1 MDRELV
7 EGVTRTTAIA
17 LIPVAVVAWAIG
29 GWPGA
34 AGVLAGA
41 LVSLASFRWIARGAR
56 RASHLFAGGRPGT
69 LWLLGLGTRH
79 VTLFAAIAVCLWSE
93 VAHPLALLAG
103 LSLLP
108 PVLILF
114 GLRTAARAA

>member
-1 MDRELV
+1 MDRELID
-7 EGVTRTTAIA
+7 GVTRTTAIA
-17 LIPVAVVAWAIG
+17 VLPVAVLGWVIA
-29 GWPGA
+29 GWPGG
-34 AGVLAGA
+34 AGVLVGG
-41 LVSLASFRWIARGAR
+41 LVSLVSFRWIARGAR
-56 RASHLFAGGRPGT
+56 RAGMLFAGGRPSA

-79 VTLFAAIAVCLWSE
+79 VTLFSAIGLCLWSE
-93 VAHPLALLAG
+93 AVHPLALLAG

>member
-1 MDRELV
+1 MDCDLV
-7 EGVTRTTAIA
+7 GGVTRTTA
-17 LIPVAVVAWAIG
+17 LAVVPVTVLAAVLA

-34 AGVLAGA
+34 AGAAAGA
-41 LVSLASFRWIARGAR
+41 VVSLVSFRWIARASR
-56 RASHLFAGGRPGT
+56 RAGLLFAGGGPGAF
-69 LWLLGLGTRH
+69 WLLGLGTRH
-79 VTLFAAIAVCLWSE
+79 LTLFAAIALCLWSG
-93 VAHPLALLAG
+93 VAHPVALVAG

>member
-1 MDRELV
+1 MDCDLV
-7 EGVTRTTAIA
+7 GGVTRTTA
-17 LIPVAVVAWAIG
+17 LVVVPVAVIAAALA

-34 AGVLAGA
+34 TGALAGT
-41 LVSLASFRWIARGAR
+41 LVSLASFRWVARAAR
-56 RASHLFAGGRPGT
+56 RAGLSFAGGRPGA

-79 VTLFAAIAVCLWSE
+79 LILFAAIALCLRSG
-93 VAHPLALLAG
+93 VAHPMALVAG

-114 GLRTAARAA
+114 GLRTAARPA

>member
-1 MDRELV
+1 MDCDLIG
-7 EGVTRTTAIA
+7 GVTRATALVIV
-17 LIPVAVVAWAIG
+17 PVAVVATVLA

-34 AGVLAGA
+34 AGAIAGA
-41 LVSLASFRWIARGAR
+41 LVSLASFRWIARASR
-56 RASHLFAGGRPGT
+56 RAGLLFAGGRPGA

-79 VTLFAAIAVCLWSE
+79 LTLFAAIALCLWSGI
-93 VAHPLALLAG
+93 AHPVALVAG

-114 GLRTAARAA
+114 GLRSAVRAA

>member
-1 MDRELV
+1 MDRELI

-17 LIPVAVVAWAIG
+17 LIPVAAI
-29 GWPGA
+29 
-34 AGVLAGA
+34 AGA

-56 RASHLFAGGRPGT
+56 RAGHLFAGGRPGT

-79 VTLFAAIAVCLWSE
+79 VTLFSAIALCLWSE

>member
-1 MDRELV
+1 MDRELID
-7 EGVTRTTAIA
+7 GVTRTTAA
-17 LIPVAVVAWAIG
+17 AVLPVAALGWVIA

-56 RASHLFAGGRPGT
+56 RAGMLFAGGRPGA

-79 VTLFAAIAVCLWSE
+79 VTLFSAIGLCLWSE
-93 VAHPLALLAG
+93 VAHPLGLLAG